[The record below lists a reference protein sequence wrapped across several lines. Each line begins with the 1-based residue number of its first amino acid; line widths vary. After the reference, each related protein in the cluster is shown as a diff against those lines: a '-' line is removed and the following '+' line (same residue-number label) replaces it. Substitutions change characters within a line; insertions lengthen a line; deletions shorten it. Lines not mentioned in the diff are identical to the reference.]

1 MIILKKNKE
10 KSCPGAFAK
19 EDKALMAN
27 ELQINQAINL
37 TDQLIS
43 ELDQAERQLSSA
55 RNWGF
60 LDVLGGGFIIDL
72 IKHSKLNNAKLS
84 MDRVNYLLQELKRV
98 LGGISMP
105 GDYSMNVGGIAT
117 FADFFFDSGIV
128 DVYMTAKI
136 MSSLNEVR
144 NLKNRCY
151 ELRSRLSNIR

>member
-1 MIILKKNKE
+1 MGDIT
-10 KSCPGAFAK
+10 
-19 EDKALMAN
+19 
-27 ELQINQAINL
+27 QVNQALIL

-60 LDVLGGGFIIDL
+60 LDVLGGGFIVDL
-72 IKHSKLNNAKLS
+72 IKHSKLSNAKSS

-98 LGGISMP
+98 LGGISMA
-105 GDYSMNVGGIAT
+105 GDYSMNVGGFET

-151 ELRSRLSNIR
+151 ELRNRLSNVR

>member
-1 MIILKKNKE
+1 
-10 KSCPGAFAK
+10 
-19 EDKALMAN
+19 MADIV
-27 ELQINQAINL
+27 QVNQALKL
-37 TDQLIS
+37 TDQLIAT
-43 ELDQAERQLSSA
+43 LDDAERHLSSA

-60 LDVLGGGFIIDL
+60 LDVLGGGFIVDL
-72 IKHSKLNNAKLS
+72 IKHSKLGNAKVS
-84 MDRVNYLLQELKRV
+84 MERVNYLLEELKRV

-105 GDYSMNVGGIAT
+105 DDYRMNVSGILT

-151 ELRSRLSNIR
+151 ELRNRLAELR

>member
-1 MIILKKNKE
+1 MTDIT
-10 KSCPGAFAK
+10 
-19 EDKALMAN
+19 
-27 ELQINQAINL
+27 QVNQALNL
-37 TDQLIS
+37 TDQLIG
-43 ELDQAERQLSSA
+43 ELEQAERQLSSA

-60 LDVLGGGFIIDL
+60 LDVLGGGIIVDL
-72 IKHSKLNNAKLS
+72 IKHSKLNNAKIS

-144 NLKNRCY
+144 NLKNKCY
-151 ELRSRLSNIR
+151 ELRSRLNSVR

>member
-1 MIILKKNKE
+1 MGDIT
-10 KSCPGAFAK
+10 
-19 EDKALMAN
+19 
-27 ELQINQAINL
+27 QVNQALIL

-60 LDVLGGGFIIDL
+60 LDVLGGGFIVDL
-72 IKHSKLNNAKLS
+72 IKHSKLNNAKVS
-84 MDRVNYLLQELKRV
+84 MDRVNYLLQELRRV

-105 GDYSMNVGGIAT
+105 GDYSMSVGGFAT

>member
-1 MIILKKNKE
+1 MGDIT
-10 KSCPGAFAK
+10 
-19 EDKALMAN
+19 
-27 ELQINQAINL
+27 QVNQAINL
-37 TDQLIS
+37 TNQLIA
-43 ELDQAERQLSSA
+43 ELDQAERHLSSA

-60 LDVLGGGFIIDL
+60 LDVLGGGFIVDL
-72 IKHSKLNNAKLS
+72 IKHSKLNNAKIS

-105 GDYSMNVGGIAT
+105 GDYSMNVGGFAT

-151 ELRSRLSNIR
+151 ELRSRLSNLR

>member
-1 MIILKKNKE
+1 
-10 KSCPGAFAK
+10 
-19 EDKALMAN
+19 MAN
-27 ELQINQAINL
+27 EVQINQALSL

-60 LDVLGGGFIIDL
+60 LDVLGGGLITDL

-84 MDRVNYLLQELKRV
+84 MERVNYLLQELKRV

-105 GDYSMNVGGIAT
+105 SDYSMNVGGFET

-144 NLKNRCY
+144 SLKNRCY
-151 ELRSRLSNIR
+151 ELRNKLTNAR

>member
-1 MIILKKNKE
+1 
-10 KSCPGAFAK
+10 
-19 EDKALMAN
+19 MADIT
-27 ELQINQAINL
+27 QVNQALNL
-37 TDQLIS
+37 TNQLIA

-60 LDVLGGGFIIDL
+60 LDVLGGGLIVDL
-72 IKHSKLNNAKLS
+72 IKHSKLSNAKVS
-84 MDRVNYLLQELKRV
+84 MERVNYLLQELRRV
-98 LGGISMP
+98 LGGISMA
-105 GDYSMNVGGIAT
+105 GDYSMNVGGFET

-151 ELRSRLSNIR
+151 ELRDKLNNIR

>member
-1 MIILKKNKE
+1 MN
-10 KSCPGAFAK
+10 
-19 EDKALMAN
+19 N
-27 ELQINQAINL
+27 ELQINQALNL
-37 TDQLIS
+37 TNQLIA
-43 ELDQAERQLSSA
+43 ELEQAERQLSSA

-60 LDVLGGGFIIDL
+60 LDVLGGGLIVDL
-72 IKHSKLNNAKLS
+72 IKHSKLNNAKIS
-84 MDRVNYLLQELKRV
+84 MDRVQYLLQELKRV

-105 GDYSMNVGGIAT
+105 GDYTMNVGGIAT

-151 ELRSRLSNIR
+151 ELRSRLSSAK

>member
-1 MIILKKNKE
+1 
-10 KSCPGAFAK
+10 
-19 EDKALMAN
+19 MAN
-27 ELQINQAINL
+27 DLQINQAISL

-43 ELDQAERQLSSA
+43 ELDQAERHLSSA

-60 LDVLGGGFIIDL
+60 LDVLGGGFIVDL
-72 IKHSKLNNAKLS
+72 IKHSKLNNAKIS

-98 LGGISMP
+98 LGGISMA
-105 GDYSMNVGGIAT
+105 DNYSMNVGGFET

-151 ELRSRLSNIR
+151 ELKSKLAGTR

>member
-1 MIILKKNKE
+1 
-10 KSCPGAFAK
+10 
-19 EDKALMAN
+19 MADIV
-27 ELQINQAINL
+27 QVNQAINL
-37 TDQLIS
+37 TNQLIS

-60 LDVLGGGFIIDL
+60 LDVLGGGFIVDL
-72 IKHSKLNNAKLS
+72 IKHSKLNNAKIS
-84 MDRVNYLLQELKRV
+84 MDSVNYLLQELKRV

-151 ELRSRLSNIR
+151 ELRSRLTSLR

>member
-1 MIILKKNKE
+1 
-10 KSCPGAFAK
+10 
-19 EDKALMAN
+19 MAN
-27 ELQINQAINL
+27 EVQVNQAINL
-37 TDQLIS
+37 TNQLIG

-60 LDVLGGGFIIDL
+60 LDVLGGGLIVDL
-72 IKHSKLNNAKLS
+72 IKHSKLNNAKVS
-84 MDRVNYLLQELKRV
+84 MERVNYLLQELRRV
-98 LGGISMP
+98 LGGISMA
-105 GDYSMNVGGIAT
+105 GDYSMNVGGFET

-151 ELRSRLSNIR
+151 ELRQRLSNIR

>member
-1 MIILKKNKE
+1 
-10 KSCPGAFAK
+10 
-19 EDKALMAN
+19 MAN
-27 ELQINQAINL
+27 EVQINQALSL

-60 LDVLGGGFIIDL
+60 LDVLGGGLITDL

-84 MDRVNYLLQELKRV
+84 MERVNYLLQELKRV

-105 GDYSMNVGGIAT
+105 GDYSMNVGGFET

-151 ELRSRLSNIR
+151 ELRSKLTNAR

>member
-1 MIILKKNKE
+1 
-10 KSCPGAFAK
+10 
-19 EDKALMAN
+19 MADIA
-27 ELQINQAINL
+27 QVNQAINL
-37 TDQLIS
+37 TNQLIS

-60 LDVLGGGFIIDL
+60 FDVLGGGLITDL
-72 IKHSKLNNAKLS
+72 IKHSKLNNAKIS
-84 MDRVNYLLQELKRV
+84 MERVNYLLQELRRV

-105 GDYSMNVGGIAT
+105 GDYSMNVSGLET

-151 ELRSRLSNIR
+151 ELRTRLSSVR

>member
-1 MIILKKNKE
+1 
-10 KSCPGAFAK
+10 
-19 EDKALMAN
+19 MADIA
-27 ELQINQAINL
+27 QVNQALNL
-37 TDQLIS
+37 TNQLIG

>member
-1 MIILKKNKE
+1 
-10 KSCPGAFAK
+10 
-19 EDKALMAN
+19 MAN
-27 ELQINQAINL
+27 EIQINQAINL
-37 TDQLIS
+37 RDQLIA
-43 ELDQAERQLSSA
+43 ELDTAGRQLSSA

-60 LDVLGGGFIIDL
+60 LDVLGGGLIVDL
-72 IKHSKLNNAKLS
+72 IKHSKLSNAKSS
-84 MDRVNYLLQELKRV
+84 MDRVNWLLQELKRV

-105 GDYSMNVGGIAT
+105 GDYSMNVGGLAT

-151 ELRSRLSNIR
+151 ELRSRLSSAR

>member
-1 MIILKKNKE
+1 
-10 KSCPGAFAK
+10 
-19 EDKALMAN
+19 MAN

-60 LDVLGGGFIIDL
+60 LDVLGGGFIVDL
-72 IKHSKLNNAKLS
+72 IKHSKLNNAKIS

>member
-1 MIILKKNKE
+1 
-10 KSCPGAFAK
+10 
-19 EDKALMAN
+19 MAN
-27 ELQINQAINL
+27 ELQINQALSL

-43 ELDQAERQLSSA
+43 ELDQAEGQLSSA

-60 LDVLGGGFIIDL
+60 LDVLGGGLITDL

-84 MDRVNYLLQELKRV
+84 MERVNYLLQELKRV

-105 GDYSMNVGGIAT
+105 GDYSMNVGGFET

-136 MSSLNEVR
+136 MSSLNEVS

-151 ELRSRLSNIR
+151 ELRNKLTNAR

>member
-1 MIILKKNKE
+1 
-10 KSCPGAFAK
+10 
-19 EDKALMAN
+19 MAN
-27 ELQINQAINL
+27 DIQVNQAINL
-37 TDQLIS
+37 TNQLIS

-60 LDVLGGGFIIDL
+60 LDVLGGGLIVDL
-72 IKHSKLNNAKLS
+72 IKHSKLNNAKIS
-84 MDRVNYLLQELKRV
+84 MDRVNYLLQELRRV
-98 LGGISMP
+98 LGGISMA
-105 GDYSMNVGGIAT
+105 GDYSMNVGGFET

-151 ELRSRLSNIR
+151 ELRSRLSNVR

>member
-1 MIILKKNKE
+1 MNKG
-10 KSCPGAFAK
+10 KSCTGTFAQ

-60 LDVLGGGFIIDL
+60 LDVLGGGFIVDL
-72 IKHSKLNNAKLS
+72 IKHSKLNNAKVS

-98 LGGISMP
+98 AL
-105 GDYSMNVGGIAT
+105 
-117 FADFFFDSGIV
+117 
-128 DVYMTAKI
+128 
-136 MSSLNEVR
+136 SL
-144 NLKNRCY
+144 L
-151 ELRSRLSNIR
+151 LSAC

>member
-1 MIILKKNKE
+1 
-10 KSCPGAFAK
+10 
-19 EDKALMAN
+19 MADIA
-27 ELQINQAINL
+27 QVNQALNL
-37 TDQLIS
+37 TNQLIA

-60 LDVLGGGFIIDL
+60 LDVLGGGLITDL
-72 IKHSKLNNAKLS
+72 IKHSKLNNAKIA
-84 MDRVNYLLQELKRV
+84 MDRVNYLLQELRRV
-98 LGGISMP
+98 LGGISMA
-105 GDYSMNVGGIAT
+105 GDYSMNVGGFAT

-151 ELRSRLSNIR
+151 ELKNRLQSI

>member
-1 MIILKKNKE
+1 
-10 KSCPGAFAK
+10 
-19 EDKALMAN
+19 MAN

-60 LDVLGGGFIIDL
+60 LDVLGGGFIVDL
-72 IKHSKLNNAKLS
+72 IKHSKLNNAKVS

-151 ELRSRLSNIR
+151 ELRSRLSNLR